1 MSDQESRSAVEPSA
15 KADERPAWRRPTF
28 SVLDVEAG
36 TVTVTGPSPDGNGST
51 S

>member
-1 MSDQESRSAVEPSA
+1 MSDQESRHTVEPSV
-15 KADERPAWRRPTF
+15 KAEELPAWRRPTF

-36 TVTVTGPSPDGNGST
+36 TVTVSGPVADGNGST

>member
-1 MSDQESRSAVEPSA
+1 MSDQESHRAIEAPA
-15 KADERPAWRRPTF
+15 NTEERPTWRRPTF

-36 TVTVTGPSPDGNGST
+36 TVTVSGPVADGNGST